1 MNIFRHYL
9 RTGMAIVNIYPC
21 THAAKMLIFVTMI
34 LVTGGTGLVGGH
46 LLLQLSQGTVPV
58 RALYRNQKNIEKTKQ
73 LFAHNGVAASFN
85 NIQWAEADI
94 NDIPALEEA
103 FAGVTQVYHC
113 AANVSF
119 DPRDE
124 ELLRK
129 VNIEG
134 TANMVNL
141 SLAFGIQ
148 KFCHVSSIAALGDP
162 LVPGSVIDEE
172 TEWNPEIYHSDYQIT
187 KYGAEMEVWR
197 AWQEGLNVVIVNP
210 GLIFGNGYWEQGSG
224 AVFKAVNRGQ
234 YFYTLGNCGVVAVQD
249 VVTIMLYLMAGNYN
263 GERYTVV
270 AENITF
276 KAMLDSIAR
285 GMGKA
290 GPSVFATKLMMAVA
304 WRTDWLLSRLLGRK
318 RLLTKHMAQSAF
330 TTEPFSNAKIVN
342 TINYQFMPMTPYL
355 EQLAQEYIKS

>member
-1 MNIFRHYL
+1 MNIFRQYL
-9 RTGMAIVNIYPC
+9 RSTFGTVNIYAC
-21 THAAKMLIFVTMI
+21 YHTTKILIFVTMI

-46 LLLQLSQGTVPV
+46 LLLQLTEGTIPV
-58 RALYRNQKNIEKTKQ
+58 RAIYRNKQNIDKTRL
-73 LFAHNGVAASFN
+73 LFARKGRQEAFN
-85 NIQWAEADI
+85 TIHWAEADL

-103 FAGVTQVYHC
+103 FASVTHVYHC

-119 DPRDE
+119 DPKDE
-124 ELLRK
+124 DLLRK

-141 SLAFGIQ
+141 SLAFDIE

-162 LVPGSVIDEE
+162 IIPGSVIDEE

-197 AWQEGLNVVIVNP
+197 AWQEGLKVVIVNP
-210 GLIFGNGYWEQGSG
+210 GLIFGEGYWEQGSG
-224 AVFKAVNRGQ
+224 AVFKAVKRGQ
-234 YFYTLGNCGVVAVQD
+234 YFYTLGNCGIVAVED
-249 VVTIMLYLMAGNYN
+249 VVNVMLQLMAGNVN

-276 KAMLDSIAR
+276 KAMLDIIAK
-285 GMGKA
+285 GMGKT

-304 WRTDWLLSRLLGRK
+304 WRTDWLLSKLLGRK

-330 TTEPFSNAKIVN
+330 TTEPFDNAKIVK
-342 TINYQFMPMTPYL
+342 TLNYEFKPMKPYL
-355 EQLAQEYIKS
+355 ELLSQEYIKQ